1 MSEQKDD
8 KKATASASS
17 ADGKKP
23 DASKDKKGDA
33 PAVDEALE
41 RSNYAME
48 LVVVHPLVLL
58 SIVDHYTRVAKDT
71 NKRVVGVLLGETFKG
86 KADVTNSYAVPFE
99 EDPKDPTI
107 WYIDRQYHEDMYAM
121 FKKVN
126 AREKVLGWYSTGP
139 KIRPADIGQYTGRD
153 TRGVQHSVCA
163 FDGEL

>member
-1 MSEQKDD
+1 MSDPKDD
-8 KKATASASS
+8 KKAAASASS
-17 ADGKKP
+17 DAAGKKV
-23 DASKDKKGDA
+23 DASKDKKDADA
-33 PAVDEALE
+33 PAIDEALE
-41 RSNYAME
+41 RSAYAMD

-71 NKRVVGVLLGETFKG
+71 NKRVVGILLGETFKG

-139 KIRPADIGQYTGRD
+139 KIRPADIGQKTKADER
-153 TRGVQHSVCA
+153 RK
-163 FDGEL
+163 